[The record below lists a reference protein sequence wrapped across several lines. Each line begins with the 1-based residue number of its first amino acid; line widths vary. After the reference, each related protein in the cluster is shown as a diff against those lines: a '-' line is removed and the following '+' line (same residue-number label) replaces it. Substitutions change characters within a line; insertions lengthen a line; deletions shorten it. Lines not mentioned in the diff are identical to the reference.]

1 MSLSHN
7 VVALN
12 SSTAVSV
19 TPSDPTVTVNGENYP
34 TWNSMSI
41 NIQNVDLVATVYI
54 GSSSVTSSSYG
65 LTLLPGTSVS
75 IDNLSVNEPVY
86 AISSAS
92 SNVSVLAVL
101 K

>member
-1 MSLSHN
+1 MALSHN

-12 SSTAVSV
+12 SSTPVSL
-19 TPSDPTVTVNGENYP
+19 TPADPTLTVNGENYP
-34 TWNSMSI
+34 TWNNMSI
-41 NIQNVDLVATVYI
+41 VIQNVDLVATVYV

-75 IDNLSVNEPVY
+75 IDNLAPNELIY

-92 SNVSVLAVL
+92 SSVSVLAVL

>member
-1 MSLSHN
+1 MALSHN

-19 TPSDPTVTVNGENYP
+19 TPADPNITVNGENYP

-41 NIQNVDLVATVYI
+41 SVQNVDTTALVYI

-65 LTLLPGTSVS
+65 ASILPGASIS
-75 IDNLSVNEPVY
+75 IDGLSVNEPLY
-86 AISSAS
+86 AISTGS
-92 SNVSVLAVL
+92 SNVAVL
-101 K
+101 VVLK